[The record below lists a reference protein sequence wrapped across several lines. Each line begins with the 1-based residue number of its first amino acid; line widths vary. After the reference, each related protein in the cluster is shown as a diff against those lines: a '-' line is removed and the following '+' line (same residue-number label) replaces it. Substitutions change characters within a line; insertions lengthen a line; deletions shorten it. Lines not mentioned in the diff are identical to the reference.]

1 MKKKTINFKEASFT
15 QAINISAEWCKE
27 WSEDIL
33 SEEVLADRI
42 SELIKTRNGLRGFFA
57 YALSD
62 KDCLLLDKL
71 PYSLIYKL
79 NEGGDAV
86 TEIVVK
92 NLIMSSAQI
101 IIHRRDNNHE
111 YEITSENI
119 SDRCKAIL
127 RLLET
132 KSVTKS
138 VNQVLRDLDDMGN
151 SFDNS
156 VKYDSEQK
164 EFIKKLLPKSPMIT
178 LPKSP
183 AITLLPNSPKIKSG
197 TKKIT
202 SQIANA

>member
-1 MKKKTINFKEASFT
+1 MGKSTLINKLIGEKITITSPIAQT
-15 QAINISAEWCKE
+15 
-27 WSEDIL
+27 
-33 SEEVLADRI
+33 
-42 SELIKTRNGLRGFFA
+42 TRN
-57 YALSD
+57 
-62 KDCLLLDKL
+62 KL
-71 PYSLIYKL
+71 KGILTTNDGQIIFVDTPGVHKPHHRL
-79 NEGGDAV
+79 G
-86 TEIVVK
+86 EILVK

-101 IIHRRDNNHE
+101 IIHRRDNNRE

-164 EFIKKLLPKSPMIT
+164 EFIKK
-178 LPKSP
+178 
-183 AITLLPNSPKIKSG
+183 
-197 TKKIT
+197 
-202 SQIANA
+202 QILDIAH

>member
-1 MKKKTINFKEASFT
+1 MEKKTINFKKASFT
-15 QAINISAEWCKE
+15 QAINISALWCKE
-27 WSEDIL
+27 WDEGLL

-42 SELIKTRNGLRGFFA
+42 AELIKTRNGLRGFFA

-62 KDCLLLDKL
+62 KDCFLLDKL
-71 PYSLIYKL
+71 PFSLIFKL
-79 NEGGDAV
+79 HEAGITV
-86 TEIVVK
+86 VEIVVK

-138 VNQVLRDLDDMGN
+138 VNQVLRDLDNMGN

-164 EFIKKLLPKSPMIT
+164 EFIKKQILDIT
-178 LPKSP
+178 H
-183 AITLLPNSPKIKSG
+183 
-197 TKKIT
+197 
-202 SQIANA
+202 

>member
-1 MKKKTINFKEASFT
+1 MEKKTINLKEASFT
-15 QAINISAEWCKE
+15 QAINISAQWCKE
-27 WSEDIL
+27 WGEALL

-42 SELIKTRNGLRGFFA
+42 AELTKTRNGHRGFFA

-62 KDCLLLDKL
+62 KDCFLLDKL
-71 PYSLIYKL
+71 PFALIYKL

-101 IIHRRDNNHE
+101 IIHRRNNNHE
-111 YEITSENI
+111 YEMTSENI

-151 SFDNS
+151 SFDKS
-156 VKYDSEQK
+156 VKYATEQK
-164 EFIKKLLPKSPMIT
+164 EFIKK
-178 LPKSP
+178 
-183 AITLLPNSPKIKSG
+183 
-197 TKKIT
+197 
-202 SQIANA
+202 QIFDIAQ